1 MANNNRVTILDNGD
15 FSLHVSIAP
24 VCSPVDG
31 HALTITSQRRESRN
45 PNEEYVRFFTCLDQ
59 EGLKAL
65 QDLIQQTLDEAAT
78 QKKLQASREKM
89 RLALHDLDIA
99 MGNGIDLSGQRT
111 P

>member
-15 FSLHVSIAP
+15 FSLHASIAP
-24 VCSPVDG
+24 VSSPENG
-31 HALTITSQRRESRN
+31 HALTITSQRLESRN
-45 PNEEYVRFFTCLDQ
+45 PNEEHVRFFTCLDQ
-59 EGLKAL
+59 EGLKVL
-65 QDLIQQTLDEAAT
+65 HSLIEQTLDEVST

-99 MGNGIDLSGQRT
+99 MGNGIDLRGQRT

>member
-1 MANNNRVTILDNGD
+1 MANSNRVTILDNGD
-15 FSLHVSIAP
+15 FSLHVSLAP

-45 PNEEYVRFFTCLDQ
+45 PNEEHVRFFICLDQ

-65 QDLIQQTLDEAAT
+65 QDLIQQTLDEAST